1 MTTRRCLLAM
11 IAALPAAA
19 GMSARASVTPGPGP
33 KDPRIQAIDYD
44 PDEVVTLRVA
54 LGYALSVEFSP
65 DERIENVALGNSA
78 VWQAVTNHRAD
89 HLFIKPMQGATNTN
103 LSVVTDTREYNF
115 DLIPIL
121 APDASTPISLRFL
134 YPASLGQPVSRD
146 TPEASFRFTGA
157 ASIRPASMYDNG
169 SATFVEWRDDG
180 QIPAVF
186 MINDQGKEVL
196 INGAVR
202 DGKYVIDLIADR
214 FVFRLGN
221 QQATATRV
229 IEKGRK

>member
-1 MTTRRCLLAM
+1 M
-11 IAALPAAA
+11 IAVLPSVV
-19 GMSARASVTPGPGP
+19 GMPVRASVTPSPGL
-33 KDPRIQAIDYD
+33 KDPRIQTIDYD
-44 PDEVVTLRVA
+44 PDDVVALRVA

-103 LSVVTDTREYNF
+103 LTVVTDSREYNF
-115 DLIPIL
+115 DLTPL
-121 APDASTPISLRFL
+121 PAPDASTPISLRFL
-134 YPASLGQPVSRD
+134 YPASLGQAAPQD
-146 TPEASFRFTGA
+146 TPKASFRFAGS
-157 ASIRPASMYDNG
+157 ASIRPALMYDNG

-186 MINDQGKEVL
+186 MINDKGTEVL

-202 DGKYVIDLIADR
+202 DGKYVIDLVADG
-214 FVFRLGN
+214 FVFRLGD
-221 QQATATRV
+221 QKATAMRV
-229 IEKGRK
+229 VGKGRK